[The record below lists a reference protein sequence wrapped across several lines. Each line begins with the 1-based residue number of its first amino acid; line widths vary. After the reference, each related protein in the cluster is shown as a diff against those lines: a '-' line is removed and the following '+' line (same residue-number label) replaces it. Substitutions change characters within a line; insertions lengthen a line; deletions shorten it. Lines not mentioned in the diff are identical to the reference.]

1 MPESSSTEEAAIT
14 PDGNVRAAST
24 RATIGVDATGIPSR
38 MAGQLPLFHP
48 SASRPESL
56 GSRGEDEKGSPP
68 TRGMIID
75 AHTRVDDNSVLSG
88 RADLHPFMELLA
100 ERDTPLLIHGG
111 QSIFV
116 LPERAGRAA
125 LAGPAVADVIHLI
138 AELAENATIFSPP
151 DTPVRVHGD
160 VVGRGY
166 AVEIEDRGLGLSDEK
181 LAEINQN
188 FAHPPQLD
196 LSGSEQLGL
205 FVAGQLARRHD
216 IQISLHGSPY
226 GST

>member
-1 MPESSSTEEAAIT
+1 MQPFAMTRHRQHRLDVMSHSVGFTGVRRLLTSNSPDGANRGRSMPESSLTEEAAIT
-14 PDGNVRAAST
+14 PDGNVHAAST

-100 ERDTPLLIHGG
+100 ERDTPVLIHGG

-116 LPERAGRAA
+116 LPERAGRTREA
-125 LAGPAVADVIHLI
+125 
-138 AELAENATIFSPP
+138 
-151 DTPVRVHGD
+151 
-160 VVGRGY
+160 
-166 AVEIEDRGLGLSDEK
+166 
-181 LAEINQN
+181 
-188 FAHPPQLD
+188 PQ
-196 LSGSEQLGL
+196 EE
-205 FVAGQLARRHD
+205 A
-216 IQISLHGSPY
+216 
-226 GST
+226 